1 MSLSEKALKIK
12 EYTLALMGSAPQ
24 EEKERALLFAPA
36 LAALYGAVLKLKTD
50 EVDFEDRD
58 RLIMGSVPCRA
69 AHWAALAEKGFF
81 PAEKLSELCAEGN
94 VPGEDYVV
102 DIPGRGLAIAVDSA
116 LKARNDIKIYRSFL
130 LIDEADCLRG
140 ALWESAI
147 VASEN
152 MLDDL
157 VVILC
162 RPAGDILPG
171 ADNICAKFSAFGFD
185 TLSVDGSNPDAIALS
200 LLLPRRSHKPLF
212 VCCDVK

>member
-12 EYTLALMGSAPQ
+12 EYTLSLMGAAAE
-24 EEKERALLFAPA
+24 EEKGRALLFAPA
-36 LAALYGAVLKLKTD
+36 LAALYGAVLKLKCD
-50 EVDFEDRD
+50 EPDFEDRD
-58 RLIMGSVPCRA
+58 RLIMGAVPCRA
-69 AHWAALAEKGFF
+69 AHWAALTDAGFF
-81 PAEKLSELCAEGN
+81 TAEKLSGLCAEGN
-94 VPGEDYVV
+94 IPGEDYVV
-102 DIPGRGLAIAVDSA
+102 DVPGRGLAIAVDSA
-116 LKARNDIKIYRSFL
+116 LKARRDIKIYRTFL

-140 ALWESAI
+140 SLWESAI
-147 VASEN
+147 AASEN

-185 TLSVDGSNPDAIALS
+185 TLSVDGGNPDAIALA